1 MTRLRA
7 AADWPERGLRRLLW
21 RLEERLAVT
30 TVALLAVVV
39 AVAVFWWDSSE
50 EVRNFGLLAGGVA
63 AAALAIWRSRVA
75 ERQAATAERA
85 RLDAQFEMGLRM
97 LQDERLG
104 VRQDGTDLLERLAD
118 EHPEGYDAMVTA
130 LFDRRKRRDRRDGRD
145 DDQ

>member
-30 TVALLAVVV
+30 TAVLLIIIVIV
-39 AVAVFWWDSSE
+39 AVLWWDSSDA
-50 EVRNFGLLAGGVA
+50 VRNFGLIAGGVA
-63 AAALAIWRSRVA
+63 AGALAIWRSRVA

-85 RLDAQFEMGLRM
+85 RLDARFEMGLRM
-97 LQDERLG
+97 MQDERLDIQ
-104 VRQDGTDLLERLAD
+104 QDGTDLLERLAD

-130 LFDRRKRRDRRDGRD
+130 LFDRRKRRDRGDGRD

>member
-7 AADWPERGLRRLLW
+7 WADWPEQALRRLLW
-21 RLEERLAVT
+21 RLEERLAVS

-39 AVAVFWWDSSE
+39 VVAVFWWDSSE

-75 ERQAATAERA
+75 ERQAATAEAA
-85 RLDAQFEMGLRM
+85 RLDARFETGLRM
-97 LQDERLG
+97 LQDERLD
-104 VRQDGTDLLERLAD
+104 VQQDGTDLLERLAD
-118 EHPEGYDAMVTA
+118 DHLEGYDAAVTA
-130 LFDRRKRRDRRDGRD
+130 LFDRRKRRDKGDGRD